1 VARAGPP
8 CAAKTQNPFMVA
20 HVTGEIMAWLQRN
33 FLCSPLLL
41 IHLVFVH
48 NWKKKKKNQCGDPQR
63 CISVCTQFVSLYYS
77 VVRK

>member
-8 CAAKTQNPFMVA
+8 CAAKTQNPFMGA

-48 NWKKKKKNQCGDPQR
+48 NWNKKKTNVV
-63 CISVCTQFVSLYYS
+63 IHNVVSVFALNLFHSIIP
-77 VVRK
+77 

>member
-48 NWKKKKKNQCGDPQR
+48 NWKKKKKTNVV
-63 CISVCTQFVSLYYS
+63 IHNVVSVFALNLFHSIIP
-77 VVRK
+77 